1 MLLCMEYATNL
12 HNCPVCCCAAGC
24 VLQYLGDADVV
35 QELEDFGQLDD
46 ALNGQLSTSQ

>member
-1 MLLCMEYATNL
+1 VL
-12 HNCPVCCCAAGC
+12 AGG

-46 ALNGQLSTSQ
+46 ALNGQLSLSQ